1 MATWGLVPAAGAGT
15 RIQPLAFSKE
25 LLPLGARQGD
35 AEARPRAVGEFIV
48 ERFVAAGADR
58 LCFVIAPGKSD
69 IVQYFGG
76 AVGGAPICYVLQDR
90 PSGLCDA
97 VFRAAMLVHPDD
109 RVFIG
114 LPDTVWF
121 PIDALR
127 ALPEHEVALL
137 LFPVQ
142 RPALFDAVVTRSD
155 GSVVEIQVK
164 VPNPTSS
171 WVWGAIG
178 MPGHAFLACRRCGR
192 SAARPTNT
200 WAAPERV
207 DHRRAPRH
215 RRARRRRLCRR
226 RHGARLSRGAGGA
239 RRCRAGADRDGGC
252 AAGMTCG
259 NMMAG
264 SRRRLPGGRARM
276 AREKVMSAAPGWRG
290 NCHRTGDGGW
300 VCLDRDASA
309 RGTTWLPS
317 SRGRLCRLRSKSWMI
332 RPVAKATTSSM
343 TTMPSS
349 WPRPTK
355 TKTTSDEDED
365 EDEDDED
372 EDADDEAET
381 RTRTTRTTRTK
392 TKTKTTEDAAD
403 DDR

>member
-127 ALPEHEVALL
+127 ALPESEVALL

-155 GSVVEIQVK
+155 GAVVEIQVK
-164 VPNPTSS
+164 VSNPTSS
-171 WVWGAIG
+171 WVWGAIA
-178 MPGHAFLACRRCGR
+178 MPGHAFLALHALWLRRGSSDEYLGQLLNAWITEGR
-192 SAARPTNT
+192 RVTGVRAGDVYVDVGTVHGYREALAVLDGVVPARTAT
-200 WAAPERV
+200 AG
-207 DHRRAPRH
+207 APR
-215 RRARRRRLCRR
+215 
-226 RHGARLSRGAGGA
+226 G
-239 RRCRAGADRDGGC
+239 
-252 AAGMTCG
+252 
-259 NMMAG
+259 
-264 SRRRLPGGRARM
+264 
-276 AREKVMSAAPGWRG
+276 
-290 NCHRTGDGGW
+290 
-300 VCLDRDASA
+300 
-309 RGTTWLPS
+309 
-317 SRGRLCRLRSKSWMI
+317 
-332 RPVAKATTSSM
+332 
-343 TTMPSS
+343 
-349 WPRPTK
+349 
-355 TKTTSDEDED
+355 
-365 EDEDDED
+365 
-372 EDADDEAET
+372 
-381 RTRTTRTTRTK
+381 
-392 TKTKTTEDAAD
+392 
-403 DDR
+403 